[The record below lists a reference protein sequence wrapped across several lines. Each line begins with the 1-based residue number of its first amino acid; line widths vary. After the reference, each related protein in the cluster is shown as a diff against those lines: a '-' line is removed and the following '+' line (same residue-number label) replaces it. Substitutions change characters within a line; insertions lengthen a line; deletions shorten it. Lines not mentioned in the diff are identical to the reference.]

1 MDVNDDTYLNRNI
14 EDLGNED
21 HHWNVI
27 RRLLHCLTRH
37 KLLKH
42 WEKELDQL
50 IKGKAILLDFKFEGL
65 EDALECAQS

>member
-27 RRLLHCLTRH
+27 RRLLHGFTRH